1 MLQKFIRGAVFVAVI
16 IGSSACTG
24 GKSDD
29 RTFDDVVAVTQQ
41 APCLEIEFV
50 GNDPFNPDSAI
61 LHCKDGDRV
70 SIPGPFLQGQ
80 SRGSYQMINGEKD
93 YGPNGPLYLKS
104 EKGDHYVWYYA
115 VQGDGGLNVFYDDK
129 LLTRKENGVEQD
141 QGKITGRSFENEKSH
156 AIGWK

>member
-1 MLQKFIRGAVFVAVI
+1 MLHKLIRGAAIVVVVI
-16 IGSSACTG
+16 GLSACTG

-29 RTFDDVVAVTQQ
+29 RVFDNVVAVTQQ

-50 GNDPFNPDSAI
+50 GDNPLNPDSAI
-61 LHCKDGDRV
+61 LHCEDGDRV
-70 SIPGPFLQGQ
+70 AIPGPFLQGE
-80 SRGSYQMINGEKD
+80 SRGSYQMIGGERE
-93 YGPNGPLYLKS
+93 YGPEGPLYLKS

-115 VQGDGGLNVFYDDK
+115 VQSDGGLNVFYDDR

-141 QGKITGRSFENEKSH
+141 QGKMTGRSFDNDKSH

>member
-1 MLQKFIRGAVFVAVI
+1 MLQKFIRGAVFVAVM

-29 RTFDDVVAVTQQ
+29 RTFDEVVAVTQQ

-50 GNDPFNPDSAI
+50 GNDPFNPDSA
-61 LHCKDGDRV
+61 
-70 SIPGPFLQGQ
+70 
-80 SRGSYQMINGEKD
+80 INGEKD